1 MGAAHSE
8 AVQEMKAHYS
18 YTLAQQ
24 ESHAF
29 KAQNSITAC
38 LHAGREFY
46 ERAVDLAN
54 RVTILTEEI
63 EDVGPVHMEQVAP
76 AITSSSPW
84 LVESFTRMCDHM
96 SGATGWG
103 LYHGKVDIPSSQAY
117 NTAEVVGLS
126 LVFEES
132 GLSWTFSRREVEDM
146 EMKKWVKQ
154 TQQVQNEDAREADF
168 AESTRLNHLE
178 GSRDDE
184 ALVDNVNTAASVYQ
198 QRKHERDSVIESSP
212 IVVMVVGKED
222 RSVQEGIVK
231 AKAILD
237 SSCFRDHSPSD
248 IRGASANRMHSNTG
262 NTHKQESMAPE
273 EEVEFLSLPLF
284 SAVYRTGT
292 VLLLFTAVS
301 WLCDLQC
308 RMKKTKMKW
317 IISMVHQIQQAICLT
332 RMRLLLPY

>member
-1 MGAAHSE
+1 
-8 AVQEMKAHYS
+8 
-18 YTLAQQ
+18 
-24 ESHAF
+24 
-29 KAQNSITAC
+29 
-38 LHAGREFY
+38 
-46 ERAVDLAN
+46 
-54 RVTILTEEI
+54 
-63 EDVGPVHMEQVAP
+63 
-76 AITSSSPW
+76 
-84 LVESFTRMCDHM
+84 
-96 SGATGWG
+96 
-103 LYHGKVDIPSSQAY
+103 
-117 NTAEVVGLS
+117 
-126 LVFEES
+126 
-132 GLSWTFSRREVEDM
+132 M

-198 QRKHERDSVIESSP
+198 QRKHERDSGIESSP

-262 NTHKQESMAPE
+262 DTHKQESMAPE
-273 EEVEFLSLPLF
+273 EEVEF
-284 SAVYRTGT
+284 YRFLYSVQYTEQAPCCS
-292 VLLLFTAVS
+292 LFTAVS
-301 WLCDLQC
+301 LLCDLQC

-317 IISMVHQIQQAICLT
+317 IISMVHQI
-332 RMRLLLPY
+332 